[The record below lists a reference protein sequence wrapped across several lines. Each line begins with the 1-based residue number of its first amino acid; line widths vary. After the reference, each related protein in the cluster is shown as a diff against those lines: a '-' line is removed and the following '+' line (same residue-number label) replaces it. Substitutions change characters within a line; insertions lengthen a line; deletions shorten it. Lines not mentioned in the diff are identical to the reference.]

1 MINFIA
7 KLILFQKKKSIQFYF
22 FFNFFFLFY
31 FIYLFLLYNIVLVFP
46 YINMNPP

>member
-7 KLILFQKKKSIQFYF
+7 KLILFQKKKVFNFI